1 MSNLGESQIE
11 EKKHGLGWKLYFFS
25 LMIFLI
31 VSCFFEE
38 SAGMKALGVFKT
50 VLTAIVLYSWIWA
63 KRISWLSKISWLV
76 KIWSIQFFIAPIALI
91 IYGYLALTT
100 PNNEE
105 SIGWIVSII
114 IYYPALYGVYRLAWK
129 SSLLTS
135 ANSIGKSLEK
145 KLMKKRDKFIIAGI
159 ILVALTKLPNLK
171 EQTFGLSALVGFV
184 TAGVLVGL
192 LAYVIFGRDRKPKQ
206 YSDSR

>member
-1 MSNLGESQIE
+1 MSNLEELQIG
-11 EKKHGLGWKLYFFS
+11 EKKHGVGWKLYFFS

-38 SAGMKALGVFKT
+38 SAGMKALSIFKA

-63 KRISWLSKISWLV
+63 RRISWLSKISWLV

-91 IYGYLALTT
+91 TYGYLALTT

-129 SSLLTS
+129 SLLLTTAS
-135 ANSIGKSLEK
+135 SIGKPSEK
-145 KLMKKRDKFIIAGI
+145 KVLKKRDKFIIGGI

-171 EQTFGLSALVGFV
+171 EQAFDLSALIGLLIMG
-184 TAGVLVGL
+184 ALVGL
-192 LAYVIFGRDRKPKQ
+192 VGYAIFGRDKKTK
-206 YSDSR
+206 